1 MQSLTLSHCAG
12 RMRYGQLMPSH
23 PSRFLKELPPA
34 LVEDAEALDKKPVD
48 RAAGKKMF
56 DVIRGAIS

>member
-1 MQSLTLSHCAG
+1 LSNGNQKSAASDAA
-12 RMRYGQLMPSH
+12 Y
-23 PSRFLKELPPA
+23 FLQELPSD

-56 DVIRGAIS
+56 EVLRSVVSDT